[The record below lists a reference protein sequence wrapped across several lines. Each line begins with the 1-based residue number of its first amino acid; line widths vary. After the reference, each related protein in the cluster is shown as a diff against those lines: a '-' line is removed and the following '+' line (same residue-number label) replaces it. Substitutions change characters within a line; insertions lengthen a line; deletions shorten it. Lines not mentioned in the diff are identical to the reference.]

1 MRSTRWQEAKKG
13 GEKKKTKINPPRH
26 KKNNNTE
33 AKMVT
38 LRLLS
43 SSPLSEL
50 ASARF
55 ASL

>member
-13 GEKKKTKINPPRH
+13 GEKKKTKKNPPRH